1 MPRPKPAWESLR
13 NAIDTGLGV
22 GFGENYKPAL
32 MIKRWNAS
40 PVSVQ
45 VLKALPNF
53 DRPCHFFSHSE
64 WLIALLFSWIG
75 CHIREQFPLWPW
87 PSHHPEY
94 SRFPE
99 RDHLLK
105 SSIGMFEIC
114 KRIGISH
121 GNFIGTDI
129 PYIWSIDL
137 CAYMPWVDDIT
148 RATCFI
154 SIKPLASEQ
163 YLYVDPLN
171 RGVEKL
177 EGERRYA
184 EQLGI
189 NYFVGDRTLYP
200 GPIFANLEMLAP
212 AAYLPQIHPW
222 NNLLDSFLNKHHH
235 QLQVEPISSM
245 RERLIQDFKC
255 REDAASYLKNHI
267 LWHQYVDCDLSEH
280 IKDSLPPIKGGKQ
293 LIQSLRNS
301 LSGDIK

>member
-1 MPRPKPAWESLR
+1 MPRPKVTWESVR
-13 NAIDTGLGV
+13 SAVEGGLGV

-32 MIKRWNAS
+32 QIKRWNAS
-40 PVSVQ
+40 PVSLQ
-45 VLKALPNF
+45 VLKSLPYF
-53 DRPCHFFSHSE
+53 KRQCHFFSHSE
-64 WLIALLFSWIG
+64 WLLALLFSWVG

-87 PSHHPEY
+87 PSSHPEY

-99 RDHLLK
+99 LDYRLI
-105 SSIGMFEIC
+105 SSVGMLEIC
-114 KRIGISH
+114 KNAGIPH

-154 SIKPLASEQ
+154 SVKPLASEQ
-163 YLYVDPLN
+163 YLYVDPLS

-177 EGERRYA
+177 EGERRYSA
-184 EQLGI
+184 QLGI
-189 NYFVGDRTLYP
+189 NYFVGDRTLFP

-212 AAYLPQIHPW
+212 AAYLPNNHPW
-222 NNLLDSFLNKHHH
+222 ANLLRLFLDKHHH
-235 QLQVEPISSM
+235 QLECEPISSI

-255 REDAASYLKNHI
+255 KEAVASYIKNHI
-267 LWHQYVDCDLSEH
+267 LWNQIVDCDLSKQ
-280 IKDSLPPIKGGKQ
+280 IKDSILPIKGGKQ

-301 LSGDIK
+301 LSGSAK